1 MKAFWYI
8 LAVVRPNLLTD
19 RSEAETVEVEG
30 LVMKSMERPVWLEE
44 TSKVSWIQGF
54 CLDWCVRQKC
64 HISFALLGIC
74 MQWFAIFTFVKCQE
88 RAA

>member
-1 MKAFWYI
+1 MKAFWHI

-54 CLDWCVRQKC
+54 CLD
-64 HISFALLGIC
+64 
-74 MQWFAIFTFVKCQE
+74 
-88 RAA
+88 